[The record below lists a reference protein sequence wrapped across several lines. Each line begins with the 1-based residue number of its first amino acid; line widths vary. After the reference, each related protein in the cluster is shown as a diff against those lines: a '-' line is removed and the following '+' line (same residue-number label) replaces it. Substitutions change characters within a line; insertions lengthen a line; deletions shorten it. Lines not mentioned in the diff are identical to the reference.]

1 MVYLLLTSIV
11 VMFTIQSALVYGF
24 WWAGDIARSSEEL
37 DSALLYYELSGPFS
51 DGGVGLASNPN
62 VDIVMSKIHE
72 SRGDFLKAERL
83 LWRVDGRVGPDAHA
97 TMLLGQVMQM
107 NHAHQEIEAFYAN
120 RLEKNQRWELVWEDY
135 VAWLKREGQNEHAI
149 QMSRTAVS
157 INPDAGR
164 LRLQNAL
171 TEMQHG
177 DAEISVAF
185 FMQETKVHP
194 NNPNAWHMLARS
206 LSAAGR
212 SVEAREAAAK
222 ASSLQ
227 NLQSP

>member
-1 MVYLLLTSIV
+1 VITSIV
-11 VMFTIQSALVYGF
+11 LLFTAQSAAVYVLKKAAYSAQLNGN
-24 WWAGDIARSSEEL
+24 L
-37 DSALLYYELSGPFS
+37 DAALKYYKLSGPIS
-51 DGGVGLASNPN
+51 DGGLGLTSSPN

-72 SRGDFLKAERL
+72 SRGEFMKAERL

-107 NHAHQEIEAFYAN
+107 NHAHQEIDAFYAN
-120 RLEKNQRWELVWEDY
+120 RLEKNQTWELVWEDY
-135 VAWLKREGQNEHAI
+135 VAWLKREGQFEQAI
-149 QMSRTAVS
+149 LMSRNAVS

-177 DAEISVAF
+177 DVEISIAF
-185 FMQETKVHP
+185 FAQEAEAHP

-206 LSAAGR
+206 LNAGGR
-212 SVEAREAAAK
+212 LDEAREAAAK
-222 ASSLQ
+222 AAALQ
-227 NLQSP
+227 TQQNP